1 MPPRKTNTGR
11 GGAQLFSSHLLKME
25 EVVAKVQKIA
35 EEVLAHPLALPVAVG
50 IATVLF
56 TVVLF
61 FSLTKKGGKS
71 KKKRTPRATLPA
83 GGTTTVDGVRRS
95 TR

>member
-1 MPPRKTNTGR
+1 M
-11 GGAQLFSSHLLKME
+11 ADLLDQVKKIVE
-25 EVVAKVQKIA
+25 EALK
-35 EEVLAHPLALPVAVG
+35 EPLALPVIVG

-61 FSLTKKGGKS
+61 FNVSKSAQTKQ
-71 KKKRTPRATLPA
+71 KKRKSAKTEVTA